1 MLSLLWA
8 ELLTCRGPLTVTL
21 QPHLACPLMASHSC
35 HIKHLERHSGSLWH
49 RLLAPPSQQPSH
61 CGCSSVET
69 WYSSHTVP
77 INHPYLSCTCTPLKC
92 KVNSV
97 VQEGRPPVLRARP
110 ALINIDSL
118 SVNLYLVCVWMCVC
132 VTVWLCCSE
141 VWPSDGCIPTGAVKT
156 LLPGCCLQY
165 YFERNEKRRIL
176 DANSVSLDRHV
187 ALVHFSGISLWDPL
201 PDKRWII

>member
-1 MLSLLWA
+1 MPASFSCSPSPIQLAPLVIFELFSVFSFCVPTLTTTHKDFQVKSPFRSLFLMTVSVCCLLSLLWA

-77 INHPYLSCTCTPLKC
+77 INHPYLSY
-92 KVNSV
+92 
-97 VQEGRPPVLRARP
+97 AH
-110 ALINIDSL
+110 ALPSNAESIQLFRKADL
-118 SVNLYLVCVWMCVC
+118 
-132 VTVWLCCSE
+132 LCWE
-141 VWPSDGCIPTGAVKT
+141 QD
-156 LLPGCCLQY
+156 L
-165 YFERNEKRRIL
+165 
-176 DANSVSLDRHV
+176 H
-187 ALVHFSGISLWDPL
+187 
-201 PDKRWII
+201 